1 MAFANLFTRLS
12 AVVEDGRSPS
22 QAAFKHRDE
31 PENGKRGNARKRK
44 PQAEQT
50 GPYKKKQFH
59 QAQTPRGNHA
69 TSFRDKGVKAMH
81 YNMHKTQSENQITKG
96 QNYRTKN
103 NHNGRKQQQ
112 QQQQQKKK
120 PESQTNQ
127 HQQRDRWTAAN
138 RGGGHQSRPAWG
150 EGGGDGEYKNNKQE
164 DHVQRPRFMTDEFK
178 DHNGVLVN
186 GRLVCRHFLFGRCIK
201 GDTCQLEHI
210 QGYNDVVKEVC
221 KFYSF
226 PCKFFHR
233 RGRCSQEEQCRF
245 SHEPLN
251 DITTKLLDKALQ
263 KENDLREQTKKSEQE
278 TLGPTED
285 SEIIEAEGTP
295 DIPLQPLKLFF
306 YNSVEANTEKETT
319 LCATEA
325 LANEAAVPPYAPEAA
340 QHHPAQSSY
349 LNPAE
354 AVCHSVEA
362 VLGPQL
368 FKPFP
373 RLFTTPEESGSANQ
387 KEVPYSVNAVLSAC
401 KSTLPIVQTV
411 SYTPKTDREEITY
424 PLLSS
429 ETPNKKVLNSEN
441 ARNEVNK
448 SGMFKSLNVHTGLV
462 SKTCPSLTPAYRDY
476 SQQES
481 ADRVKSVFEMEKAS
495 ARSFLSLFAAPLG
508 AAQTEKKDSSL
519 AHIDQPTK
527 QKLAPVCG
535 LVSNSTHARQQLPAI
550 SSHKGSAVASSA
562 SSVLKNLFL
571 SLSPY
576 QQDAEPQGE

>member
-221 KFYSF
+221 KFYVQGSCTKGESCPYMHKSF

-429 ETPNKKVLNSEN
+429 ETPNKKSLQIVLKVCL
-441 ARNEVNK
+441 RWK
-448 SGMFKSLNVHTGLV
+448 K
-462 SKTCPSLTPAYRDY
+462 
-476 SQQES
+476 
-481 ADRVKSVFEMEKAS
+481 
-495 ARSFLSLFAAPLG
+495 PLPG
-508 AAQTEKKDSSL
+508 
-519 AHIDQPTK
+519 P
-527 QKLAPVCG
+527 
-535 LVSNSTHARQQLPAI
+535 
-550 SSHKGSAVASSA
+550 SSA
-562 SSVLKNLFL
+562 FLLPLSVLLR
-571 SLSPY
+571 
-576 QQDAEPQGE
+576 QVM